1 MDVGEAAED
10 QEVEQVKNLEQLLTA
25 SALPLLRLAL
35 TQRMVQS
42 KRWKWGD
49 FVWDESRSGSLFGAN
64 ASVYGANAPFFG
76 HNAPYGGNAFAYVL
90 SFLPT
95 VLSYVQTAPPFCAGK
110 ADFLSWQHRHCMLT
124 PPLLGAVWGHRPLRG
139 RGGHVMGERCEVQ
152 SAISL
157 RAPYERSGTDIAGGT
172 TPGEM
177 KGVEDRE
184 EEKRKEGGRREGG
197 ERHRREEA
205 ERRRKEEEE
214 VQRELKGALGRED
227 ERREEREEAT

>member
-76 HNAPYGGNAFAYVL
+76 HNAPYGGNAFAYGFSAAIYGGSAVVSADSSVICADRAAILRWQGRLFVL
-90 SFLPT
+90 A
-95 VLSYVQTAPPFCAGK
+95 APPLY
-110 ADFLSWQHRHCMLT
+110 ADAAIIGCSLG
-124 PPLLGAVWGHRPLRG
+124 PPSSPRKRWTRDGGEVRGAVRYQPTRTI
-139 RGGHVMGERCEVQ
+139 REV
-152 SAISL
+152 
-157 RAPYERSGTDIAGGT
+157 RY
-172 TPGEM
+172 
-177 KGVEDRE
+177 
-184 EEKRKEGGRREGG
+184 
-197 ERHRREEA
+197 
-205 ERRRKEEEE
+205 
-214 VQRELKGALGRED
+214 
-227 ERREEREEAT
+227 